1 MNEIIIKRKK
11 ELVSSNSKSYEP
23 LIIIVIMTVF
33 HMFKKDKENMTV
45 LRIDREYV
53 LKYLNK
59 TPRYENT
66 MFQIKNK

>member
-11 ELVSSNSKSYEP
+11 ELVSSNSKSYEL

-33 HMFKKDKENMTV
+33 HMFKKDKGNMTV

-53 LKYLNK
+53 LKYPNK

>member
-1 MNEIIIKRKK
+1 
-11 ELVSSNSKSYEP
+11 
-23 LIIIVIMTVF
+23 MTVF
-33 HMFKKDKENMTV
+33 HMFKKDKGNMTV

-53 LKYLNK
+53 LKYPNK

>member
-1 MNEIIIKRKK
+1 
-11 ELVSSNSKSYEP
+11 
-23 LIIIVIMTVF
+23 MTVF
-33 HMFKKDKENMTV
+33 RMFKKDKENMTV